1 MSGARHNQ
9 DNARND
15 AHCPFEEQG
24 YPAVYA
30 VDALDDQELVRFT
43 AHLPACAVCPPAVA
57 EFRSTVAQLPLLV
70 EPERPAPE
78 LRARILA
85 AVAAEAGAGPP
96 RRALVAPSP
105 TPLRRRAPQIYALA
119 AVLLLALGLGQ
130 LAWNLT
136 LQRDLQRTSADL
148 QQTRAELNQVQGALA
163 STRWQLAAAQ
173 AGQPITG
180 ELVYLRDRQQAVLVV
195 NGLPAL
201 QPDQVYEVWLVN
213 EGSAPVP
220 QTVFLTPTTAIQAD
234 LDHYQKIAITIEPG
248 PRGSTAPTSPILAIG
263 SPIQ

>member
-1 MSGARHNQ
+1 MSGARHNR
-9 DNARND
+9 DSARDD
-15 AHCPFEEQG
+15 ASCPFEEQG
-24 YPAVYA
+24 YPAVYV
-30 VDALDDQELVRFT
+30 VDALDGQELVRFI
-43 AHLPACAVCPPAVA
+43 AHLPVCAICPPAVA
-57 EFRSTVAQLPLLV
+57 EFRATVAQLPLLV
-70 EPERPAPE
+70 EPERPSPE

-85 AVAAEAGAGPP
+85 AVAAEAGTEPQRGAPA
-96 RRALVAPSP
+96 ALSP

-136 LQRDLQRTSADL
+136 LQRDLQR
-148 QQTRAELNQVQGALA
+148 TRAELNQVQGALA

-201 QPDQVYEVWLVN
+201 QPNQVYEVWLVN

-220 QTVFLTPTTAIQAD
+220 QTVFLTSTTAIQAD
-234 LDHYQKIAITIEPG
+234 LDHYQRIAITIEPG
-248 PRGSTAPTSPILAIG
+248 PRGSTAPTSPILAVG
-263 SPIQ
+263 SRPMQ